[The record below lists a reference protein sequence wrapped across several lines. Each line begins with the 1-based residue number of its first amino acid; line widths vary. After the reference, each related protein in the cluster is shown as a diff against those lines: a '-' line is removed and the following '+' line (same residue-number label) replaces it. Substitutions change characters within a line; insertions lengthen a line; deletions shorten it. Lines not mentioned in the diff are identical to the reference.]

1 MVGRMDGAGLATIWS
16 LILRSLPRWHQPF
29 EFSPVED
36 DIDGAEKLKA
46 PGRFAL
52 RGGNQEDWSGLEVL
66 LIPKDYLPLSAVV
79 NRFAQNANCF
89 LGSMKPH

>member
-1 MVGRMDGAGLATIWS
+1 MDGTVLPNILCAT
-16 LILRSLPRWHQPF
+16 SLPRLHQAF
-29 EFSPVED
+29 EFFKPVED
-36 DIDGAEKLKA
+36 DVDGAEKLKA